1 MTLSWQEYVISK
13 VIYIPIKL
21 GQTDLVLVYD
31 HCSSVGLRMQY
42 CKSLRPTVMICAALL
57 THIHTQTDGQTD
69 TERGRER
76 ERERALSAT
85 PLTLSAELEIDR
97 SVYLSVNWTTKV

>member
-31 HCSSVGLRMQY
+31 HSSSVGLHMQY
-42 CKSLRPTVMICAALL
+42 CKSLRPTVMICAALVN
-57 THIHTQTDGQTD
+57 THTHTDRRTD
-69 TERGRER
+69 RHRER
-76 ERERALSAT
+76 ERERESALSAT